1 MANETLTLTLSRY
14 EASQMASAL
23 FDSWRHWS
31 DLEYAVIQGK
41 RDDLDLEACR
51 AIRAELM
58 DRYEHIRAWLRD
70 S

>member
-23 FDSWRHWS
+23 FDSWRYWTG
-31 DLEYAVIQGK
+31 LEIAVIEGK
-41 RDDLDLEACR
+41 RPDLDLEACR
-51 AIRAELM
+51 MIRAELIGQY
-58 DRYEHIRAWLRD
+58 DRIRAWLRD

>member
-1 MANETLTLTLSRY
+1 
-14 EASQMASAL
+14 MASAL

-31 DLEYAVIQGK
+31 GLEAAVLKGE

-51 AIRAELM
+51 MIRAELM
-58 DRYEHIRAWLRD
+58 GQYDRIRAWLRD

>member
-1 MANETLTLTLSRY
+1 MANETMTLTLSRY

-31 DLEYAVIQGK
+31 GLEAAVLKGE

-51 AIRAELM
+51 MIRAELM
-58 DRYEHIRAWLRD
+58 GQYDRIRAWLRD